1 MNGASARTGLGR
13 LAAACAVS
21 LLLSLGAAG
30 AVAAGDER
38 RVVVNGK
45 ALAGEKLDK
54 LDRADCRP
62 LPDGN
67 YWLNRRSGTWGYAGE
82 RMVQGRIGD
91 GCRAKKRDLPKSRSI
106 ARPAAEPASAGSPP
120 EEPTTGEELRREE
133 PITGT
138 SPLLRAPESEGEKP

>member
-1 MNGASARTGLGR
+1 MNGGCARAGRSR
-13 LAAACAVS
+13 LAAGCAIW
-21 LLLSLGAAG
+21 LLLSL
-30 AVAAGDER
+30 VAAGPAAAGEER

-45 ALAGEKLDK
+45 TLAGEELDK
-54 LDRADCRP
+54 LDRADCRTI
-62 LPDGN
+62 PDGN

-91 GCRAKKRDLPKSRSI
+91 GCRTKRSAKPKSRSI

-120 EEPTTGEELRREE
+120 EEELRREE

-138 SPLLRAPESEGEKP
+138 SPLLRAPESEVEKP